1 MGESEAPPA
10 AGGGEGVCQID
21 GSARKDD
28 QSLTSALAQISARSR
43 QELATTTSTTTTTI
57 ATTTTITASS
67 APPLSLIS
75 PASLCSSLSIQA
87 PTALAGWTHRPPVVV
102 EQGDDGDGDD
112 RDEDLGPVDPCDP
125 AEVPPSTPFVRRH
138 RRRTTRISR
147 ADLNKFRTEVLGIP
161 SHCDPLDEALLAR
174 PSRPASLVETFPVE
188 ALDQAF
194 ATCAMSLS
202 NGGGMHNGSQGAGLF
217 TSFMDN
223 PTNTANMPRQTPSP
237 SAQHGLGQV
246 NGGGG
251 IAGMN
256 VGMPM
261 NAGHQMDLNHLYEM
275 VVELSD
281 VLKNNR
287 EMTRSIIG
295 SAEDIMV
302 RH

>member
-1 MGESEAPPA
+1 M
-10 AGGGEGVCQID
+10 
-21 GSARKDD
+21 
-28 QSLTSALAQISARSR
+28 
-43 QELATTTSTTTTTI
+43 
-57 ATTTTITASS
+57 
-67 APPLSLIS
+67 
-75 PASLCSSLSIQA
+75 
-87 PTALAGWTHRPPVVV
+87 V
-102 EQGDDGDGDD
+102 EQGDDGDDGDD
-112 RDEDLGPVDPCDP
+112 RDEDHQGPVDPCDP

-161 SHCDPLDEALLAR
+161 SHNDPLDEESLAR
-174 PSRPASLVETFPVE
+174 PSRPVNLVETFPVE

-223 PTNTANMPRQTPSP
+223 TTNTASLANMPRQTPSP

-251 IAGMN
+251 IVGMN
-256 VGMPM
+256 IGMPM

-295 SAEDIMV
+295 SAEEIMV
-302 RH
+302 RL